1 MGLLE
6 KAVPHESSPTRQQE
20 NKNLKN
26 VNLDTLG
33 RIIEGGSDNIT
44 LYYTPYCVKSH
55 LRHCIARQRLSDR
68 TDISCEDCY
77 KLPNNCTKQITRYY

>member
-20 NKNLKN
+20 NKNVKN

-33 RIIEGGSDNIT
+33 RIIEVSSDNIT
-44 LYYTPYCVKSH
+44 LYYTGDGKWAS
-55 LRHCIARQRLSDR
+55 
-68 TDISCEDCY
+68 
-77 KLPNNCTKQITRYY
+77 